1 MSTRVLHVSDLHI
14 GARRALHEPDIE
26 GAIAELV
33 ERIDPA
39 LVLATGDL
47 THRGRR
53 AEHEA
58 AARFLRS
65 LGAPLLVVPGNHDI
79 PFLPPARFSRTWRE
93 FKREWQTTEPVFA
106 SGGLHVVGL
115 NSVRPWRHQSGAI
128 RDGQLEDAAT
138 RLGSA
143 EDGALRVVALHH
155 QLVGAPWR
163 TRKKPV
169 SRRSHVLARLVDD
182 GAEMIV
188 GGHVHQGAVCERH
201 EFEVV
206 SGDVRGAVV
215 TTAPGFGR
223 PRPHRRGEARGVL
236 VYSADERRIRVETYI
251 WRDDGWGLTALRVF
265 PRGREPLAVEL
276 HA

>member
-1 MSTRVLHVSDLHI
+1 LSTRVLHVSDLHI
-14 GARRALHEPDIE
+14 GARKALHEPDIE

-39 LVLATGDL
+39 LVLASGDL

-65 LGAPLLVVPGNHDI
+65 LGPPLLVVPGNHDI
-79 PFLPPARFSRTWRE
+79 PFLPPARFSRTWDE

-106 SGGLHVVGL
+106 SSELHVVGL

-128 RDGQLEDAAT
+128 RDAQLVEAAI
-138 RLGSA
+138 RVQSA
-143 EDGALRVVALHH
+143 QAGALRIVALHH

-169 SRRSHVLARLVDD
+169 SRRSHVLAQLVDC
-182 GAEMIV
+182 GAELIV
-188 GGHVHQGAVCERH
+188 GGHIHQGAVCERH

-206 SGDVRGAVV
+206 SGDVRGVV
-215 TTAPGFGR
+215 ITTAPGFGR

-251 WRDDGWGLTALRVF
+251 WRDAGWGLTALRVF
-265 PRGREPLAVEL
+265 PRGREPLAVDI
-276 HA
+276 HT

>member
-1 MSTRVLHVSDLHI
+1 M
-14 GARRALHEPDIE
+14 A
-26 GAIAELV
+26 
-33 ERIDPA
+33 RIDPA

-128 RDGQLEDAAT
+128 RDGRWGITVHTERSEA
-138 RLGSA
+138 GSGSTA
-143 EDGALRVVALHH
+143 RVSS
-155 QLVGAPWR
+155 Q
-163 TRKKPV
+163 K
-169 SRRSHVLARLVDD
+169 RRSRFCAAR
-182 GAEMIV
+182 
-188 GGHVHQGAVCERH
+188 
-201 EFEVV
+201 
-206 SGDVRGAVV
+206 VR
-215 TTAPGFGR
+215 
-223 PRPHRRGEARGVL
+223 
-236 VYSADERRIRVETYI
+236 
-251 WRDDGWGLTALRVF
+251 
-265 PRGREPLAVEL
+265 
-276 HA
+276 

>member
-1 MSTRVLHVSDLHI
+1 LSTRVLHVSDLHI
-14 GARRALHEPDIE
+14 GARKALHEPELE

-33 ERIDPA
+33 ERVDPA

-65 LGAPLLVVPGNHDI
+65 LGPPLVVVPGNHDI
-79 PFLPPARFSRTWRE
+79 PSLPPARFTRTWRA
-93 FKREWQTTEPVFA
+93 FTREWKTTEPLHA
-106 SGGLHVVGL
+106 GPELHVVGL
-115 NSVRPWRHQSGAI
+115 NSVRPYRYQSGAI
-128 RDGQLEDAAT
+128 GDRQLAEAAE
-138 RLGSA
+138 RLRSA
-143 EDGALRVVALHH
+143 REGALRVVALHH
-155 QLVGAPWR
+155 QLAGAPWR

-169 SRRSHVLARLVDD
+169 SRRSHVLARLVDC
-182 GAEMIV
+182 GAELIV
-188 GGHVHQGAVCERH
+188 GGHTHQGAVCERH

-206 SGDVRGAVV
+206 GAEARGVV
-215 TTAPGFGR
+215 VATTPGLGR

-251 WRDDGWGLTALRVF
+251 WRAEGWGLTALRVF
-265 PRGREPLAVEL
+265 PRGPGPLAVEL
-276 HA
+276 HS